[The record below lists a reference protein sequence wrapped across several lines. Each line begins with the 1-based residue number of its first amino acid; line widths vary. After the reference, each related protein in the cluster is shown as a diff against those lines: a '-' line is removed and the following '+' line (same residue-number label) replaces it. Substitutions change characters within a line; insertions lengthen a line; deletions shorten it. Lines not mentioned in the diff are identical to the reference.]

1 MLLKGGERGKS
12 DSGVWSHRRSQVF
25 FKREFH
31 RSDNENEK
39 CWSRELLLVADE
51 MGLLASGEFVFFN
64 VDLHGRWLEKQCF
77 LGKLINE

>member
-39 CWSRELLLVADE
+39 C
-51 MGLLASGEFVFFN
+51 
-64 VDLHGRWLEKQCF
+64 
-77 LGKLINE
+77 